1 MPISL
6 SFYDLS
12 LLNMPQRRIRA
23 IPELPELRAMYSELR
38 NLSVAPPA
46 NQQAGLRRFAASTEP
61 LFSPLKEIPC
71 ANVDGLMVC
80 DALATKVCTGC
91 RLVSYCSN
99 ECQSSHWKRHKQDC
113 KMYLRSNAWKPSW
126 STEGRAPAFDDTN
139 ARHGDEGTTTLTPS
153 ALNDDSALWGNVP
166 AIDIINLNDNE
177 GDVEKDFSLAF
188 IASGDLRHVMKT
200 VNSLPPNYSGRFD
213 ILLNDSNNCIASRN
227 IALLLILGTI
237 QDEHLSAEIALH
249 FWYSTLIPREYQLK
263 ITNVLFPLLNHLA
276 KLEKSSEQWTPF
288 PLNSSSTLEVECG
301 VNDIGHC
308 LAWYAHQGH
317 ADALRAEYDRARTS
331 HSLRDHRDRTYAGLD
346 PSHRVAFYRYRRSG
360 LALPFG
366 AATKHFDQWNHSLFS
381 FREKWLQSDNS
392 DPLDGWNMNEVI
404 QAGGAHG
411 AQPEDIYGCLYFFLS
426 DQLRTF
432 AERIRKVPI
441 SFKIHIRDACE
452 LSKQIRAG
460 VFSGRG
466 LQPTIRFH
474 RIEVSNTIEASSVA
488 LRDVLEHWGPLLA
501 DEKDAAIIG
510 HCTKWHREQKDG
522 CATGADE
529 ATFESLKKEM
539 MERLE
544 RVPSLLDNAEKILGS
559 SEAAMLSFMLDIDL
573 IYDNSEPFATY
584 LNKQGLPGIL
594 EKTGLT
600 LRESHRVVPH
610 RFLTPLEA
618 PASALPEFSWDREA
632 WYNHT
637 RLTSSDW
644 TRRFVEFSKA

>member
-1 MPISL
+1 
-6 SFYDLS
+6 
-12 LLNMPQRRIRA
+12 
-23 IPELPELRAMYSELR
+23 MYSELR

-71 ANVDGLMVC
+71 ANVDGLMWYGAHV
-80 DALATKVCTGC
+80 DGL
-91 RLVSYCSN
+91 L
-99 ECQSSHWKRHKQDC
+99 DC

-308 LAWYAHQGH
+308 LAWGMRMPCGRSTIVPGP
-317 ADALRAEYDRARTS
+317 LI
-331 HSLRDHRDRTYAGLD
+331 
-346 PSHRVAFYRYRRSG
+346 RYEIIATER

-632 WYNHT
+632 WYNHY
-637 RLTSSDW
+637 LPGSDAVPLC
-644 TRRFVEFSKA
+644 TTDKADQL